1 MNFMVCS
8 IMLSAGEGKNAA
20 EERNEEHLVAQMELS
35 LEHSKVC
42 R

>member
-1 MNFMVCS
+1 MLCP
-8 IMLSAGEGKNAA
+8 IMLSAGKEKNAA

-35 LEHSKVC
+35 LEHSKAC